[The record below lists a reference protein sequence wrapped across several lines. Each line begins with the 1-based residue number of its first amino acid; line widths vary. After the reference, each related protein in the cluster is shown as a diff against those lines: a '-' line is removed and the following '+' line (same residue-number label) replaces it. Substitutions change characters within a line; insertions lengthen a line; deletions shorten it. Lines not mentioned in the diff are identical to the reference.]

1 MATRARGKWLMQPCY
16 GAQGARKNLKLGVQ
30 MATDAQGK
38 AEEAEEA
45 EEGEAAHRH
54 KQAQTNRHK
63 QAQPSTNKH
72 KRKIIKN

>member
-38 AEEAEEA
+38 AEEAEE
-45 EEGEAAHRH
+45 GEAAHRH
-54 KQAQTNRHK
+54 KQAQT
-63 QAQPSTNKH
+63 QAQIQAQAGTSRH
-72 KRKIIKN
+72 KRKIIKKN